1 MELGI
6 SPLFTSSM
14 FLNMITQTGIIT
26 YDKTIPLDAHLF
38 EQLEKLL
45 GIIVSLCTAIIYVTT
60 GMYGSL
66 SEVGLTNAILII
78 LQLTIASIIVIYLD
92 EMLTLGYGIGSG

>member
-6 SPLFTSSM
+6 SPLYTSSM
-14 FLNMITQTGIIT
+14 ILGLVTGTGMIA
-26 YDKTIPLDAHLF
+26 YDRSIPLDAQLF

-45 GIIVSLCTAIIYVTT
+45 VMIVSFCTAIIYVTT

-78 LQLTIASIIVIYLD
+78 L
-92 EMLTLGYGIGSG
+92 